1 MYICSSYV
9 IYVPK
14 PKACPPFHI
23 SRLVK
28 RAINIFL
35 ILMIKLASTATRPIG
50 SATLKNFNTTDAQWF
65 VTVSAAVAAIFT
77 QFQIT
82 I

>member
-1 MYICSSYV
+1 
-9 IYVPK
+9 
-14 PKACPPFHI
+14 
-23 SRLVK
+23 
-28 RAINIFL
+28 
-35 ILMIKLASTATRPIG
+35 MIKLASTATRPIG